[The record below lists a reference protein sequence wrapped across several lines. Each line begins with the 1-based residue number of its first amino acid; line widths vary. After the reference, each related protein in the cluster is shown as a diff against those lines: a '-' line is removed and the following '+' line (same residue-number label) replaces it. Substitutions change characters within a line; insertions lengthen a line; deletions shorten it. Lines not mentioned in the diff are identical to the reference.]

1 MSRRLR
7 APLAFLLALVVGV
20 SFDFRSILHAH
31 EDWQQNL
38 RAHELARIDR
48 TKGCDAAP
56 HFDRAHSEIEPA
68 CAACLAAATRRAR
81 HHGARRRT
89 DPARL
94 RSGRLPRRP
103 RSAAPALS
111 RLTFRPRAGSPRS
124 VA

>member
-68 CAACLAAATRRAR
+68 CAACLAAATALDRA
-81 HHGARRRT
+81 AANAT
-89 DPARL
+89 V
-94 RSGRLPRRP
+94 
-103 RSAAPALS
+103 APAAELA
-111 RLTFRPRAGSPRS
+111 TTARAGAPIPHASAPVVSHDGRAPPRQLSP
-124 VA
+124 A